1 MSLPTSTDVL
11 TMDYSYA
18 GLPFVDVPTKSDVNT
33 QTMDY
38 SYAGLP
44 FVTNPSVSGPSN
56 IGGWDGVSAANL
68 QSLMGTQYTSIE
80 TIYGVT

>member
-1 MSLPTSTDVL
+1 MALPTNTDL
-11 TMDYSYA
+11 
-18 GLPFVDVPTKSDVNT
+18 
-33 QTMDY
+33 QTMDWAAFGT
-38 SYAGLP
+38 SFVVVPSNNTVNTFTMDWAAFGAP

>member
-1 MSLPTSTDVL
+1 MSLPTSTDL
-11 TMDYSYA
+11 
-18 GLPFVDVPTKSDVNT
+18 

-38 SYAGLP
+38 SYSGTPFVDIPANSSIDTQTMDWSYAGQP
-44 FVTNPSVSGPSN
+44 YVTNPSVSGPSN

-68 QSLMGTQYTSIE
+68 QTLMGTQYTSIE